1 MFVKQRLMLDLQSG
15 TCNLREAVIIGSIIE
30 KVSIPALHSRYV
42 FVRAYLIGSFF

>member
-1 MFVKQRLMLDLQSG
+1 MFVKHKLVLDLQSG

-42 FVRAYLIGSFF
+42 LVCVYLIGLFF